1 MDILA
6 DSPLIPASFFWI
18 LCLRPTRH
26 PRQVPL
32 LLCHSGLCFV
42 VYDDAVHGFLF
53 LFVCPC
59 PNRASG
65 KGEAYSLPAFFLSLF
80 LAFGSCPASLSV
92 VHGTWW
98 LRVSCCGRSLLV
110 HSSGVTFCLSRHLLL
125 FVLVCCLDAF
135 PLPHEDC
142 TAFFCFAL
150 LQCVFD
156 ALWWADTVTRW
167 LTALFI

>member
-6 DSPLIPASFFWI
+6 DSPLIPASFF
-18 LCLRPTRH
+18 LDSMSSTH
-26 PRQVPL
+26 PPPKAGSCTFMPFWSL
-32 LLCHSGLCFV
+32 FSGLWLCCAWLSF
-42 VYDDAVHGFLF
+42 YL
-53 LFVCPC
+53 VCPC

-65 KGEAYSLPAFFLSLF
+65 KGEAYFLVAFFLSLF

-110 HSSGVTFCLSRHLLL
+110 HSSGVTFCVSRHLLL

-150 LQCVFD
+150 LCTS
-156 ALWWADTVTRW
+156 LM
-167 LTALFI
+167 LFGGLIRSRGG

>member
-6 DSPLIPASFFWI
+6 DSPLIPASFFLGFYVFDPPAAQGRSLFPIAIPVSVLVLW
-18 LCLRPTRH
+18 LCCAWLSFY
-26 PRQVPL
+26 L
-32 LLCHSGLCFV
+32 
-42 VYDDAVHGFLF
+42 A
-53 LFVCPC
+53 CPC

-65 KGEAYSLPAFFLSLF
+65 KGEAYFTVAFFLSLF

-98 LRVSCCGRSLLV
+98 PRVSCCGRSLLV
-110 HSSGVTFCLSRHLLL
+110 HSSVVALLPSWHLLL

-150 LQCVFD
+150 LCTS
-156 ALWWADTVTRW
+156 LM
-167 LTALFI
+167 LFGGLIRSRGG

>member
-1 MDILA
+1 MS
-6 DSPLIPASFFWI
+6 SPHPPPKAGPCTFMPFWSLFCGLW
-18 LCLRPTRH
+18 LCCAWLS
-26 PRQVPL
+26 L
-32 LLCHSGLCFV
+32 YL
-42 VYDDAVHGFLF
+42 
-53 LFVCPC
+53 VCPC

>member
-6 DSPLIPASFFWI
+6 DSPLNPASFFLDSMSSTPPATQGRLLTFMPFWSLFGGLW
-18 LCLRPTRH
+18 LCWAWL
-26 PRQVPL
+26 
-32 LLCHSGLCFV
+32 S
-42 VYDDAVHGFLF
+42 YLF
-53 LFVCPC
+53 ACPC

-65 KGEAYSLPAFFLSLF
+65 KGEAYLLVAFFLTQF

-110 HSSGVTFCLSRHLLL
+110 HSSGVTFCESRHLLL
-125 FVLVCCLDAF
+125 LVLVCCLDAF
-135 PLPHEDC
+135 PSPHEDC

-150 LQCVFD
+150 LCTS
-156 ALWWADTVTRW
+156 LM
-167 LTALFI
+167 LFGGLIRSRGG

>member
-1 MDILA
+1 MHGVWQWTVCSA
-6 DSPLIPASFFWI
+6 VSRFMPFWSLFCGLW
-18 LCLRPTRH
+18 LCCAWLS
-26 PRQVPL
+26 L
-32 LLCHSGLCFV
+32 YL
-42 VYDDAVHGFLF
+42 
-53 LFVCPC
+53 VCPC

-65 KGEAYSLPAFFLSLF
+65 KGEAYLLVAFFLSLF

-110 HSSGVTFCLSRHLLL
+110 HSSGVTFCVLRHLLL

-135 PLPHEDC
+135 PSPHEDC
-142 TAFFCFAL
+142 TAFFYFAL

>member
-6 DSPLIPASFFWI
+6 DSPLIPASFFLDSMSSTHPPPKAGPSTFMPFWSLFGGLW
-18 LCLRPTRH
+18 LCWAWL
-26 PRQVPL
+26 
-32 LLCHSGLCFV
+32 S
-42 VYDDAVHGFLF
+42 YLF
-53 LFVCPC
+53 ACPC

-65 KGEAYSLPAFFLSLF
+65 KGEAYLLVAFFLTQF

-110 HSSGVTFCLSRHLLL
+110 HSSGVTFCESRHLLL
-125 FVLVCCLDAF
+125 LVLVCCLDAF
-135 PLPHEDC
+135 PLPHEDY

-150 LQCVFD
+150 LCTSLMLFD
-156 ALWWADTVTRW
+156 GLIRSRGG
-167 LTALFI
+167 